1 MGCGGRSRSQEGLG
15 GGSAEGIDPNRRS
28 VRHHTIGRVDL
39 ADNASVQLGKDN
51 PYRHDRVIEIERTLG
66 DERGLQSLGGVVVAV
81 IKRGASVGERVV
93 VIGSLIH
100 DMAVGDSLPR
110 HRIVHVHSRQHREP
124 QHRRRCAEGCR
135 DREVLALQQ
144 DPQYTGQV
152 GRGVKNANRR
162 ADTDSGTAGPS

>member
-1 MGCGGRSRSQEGLG
+1 MGRRDGCGGRSRSQKGLG

-81 IKRGASVGERVV
+81 IERGLRVV
-93 VIGSLIH
+93 RRIMVVDRINH
-100 DMAVGDSLPR
+100 DMPMGDRLS
-110 HRIVHVHSRQHREP
+110 
-124 QHRRRCAEGCR
+124 
-135 DREVLALQQ
+135 
-144 DPQYTGQV
+144 
-152 GRGVKNANRR
+152 
-162 ADTDSGTAGPS
+162 

>member
-124 QHRRRCAEGCR
+124 QHRRRCVEGCR
-135 DREVLALQQ
+135 DREVSTLQQ
-144 DPQYTGQV
+144 EPQYTVQV
-152 GRGVKNANRR
+152 GRHVKNADGPR
-162 ADTDSGTAGPS
+162 AL